1 MSKKFLI
8 GVFDDDDIL
17 LNAIRNVRSK
27 GVKITDVLTPFPVH
41 GMEDAMGAP
50 PSRIPTAGFIIG
62 MTGAITAFCFMTWAF
77 TSSWPINV
85 GGKPFFAGWSFI
97 PITFEAM
104 VLSSSIGMVL
114 VFLFSSNI
122 LPGITNRIYHDRI
135 TNDKF
140 VMVFDLDKKNNEQV
154 QFISN
159 LLKENGAS
167 EINHKEFEN

>member
-1 MSKKFLI
+1 MSKKFLV

-17 LNAIRNVRSK
+17 LNAISKVRAR
-27 GVKITDVLTPFPVH
+27 GIKISDVLTPFPVH
-41 GMEDAMGAP
+41 GIEDALGHP

-62 MTGAITAFCFMTWAF
+62 MTGAIAAFLFMTWVF
-77 TSSWPINV
+77 TASWPLNV
-85 GGKPFFAGWSFI
+85 GGKPFFAGWSFV

-140 VMVFDLDKKNNEQV
+140 VLVFDINNKNSEQ
-154 QFISN
+154 ISQIN
-159 LLKENGAS
+159 SVLKESGAS
-167 EINHKEFEN
+167 EVNEKEFEN